1 MYLLDTNVI
10 SEPRRPTKANPKVA
24 AWSEQV
30 NQAQLFISVITILE
44 IEMGILQREYRD
56 ALQGAHL
63 RTWME
68 SYIRPAFS
76 GRILPLDLETALRC
90 AKLHVPQKRPE
101 RDAMIAATAL
111 VHELV
116 VVTRNV
122 EHFAPMN
129 VMLWPQD

>member
-76 GRILPLDLETALRC
+76 GRILPLTWKRLCGALNCMCRRSD
-90 AKLHVPQKRPE
+90 PSG
-101 RDAMIAATAL
+101 
-111 VHELV
+111 
-116 VVTRNV
+116 TR
-122 EHFAPMN
+122 
-129 VMLWPQD
+129 